1 MEKERPKSPRI
12 VSVGWGKM
20 EVESL
25 GRGKDFKLWPGGG
38 RPWDWKETGTAH
50 SPGILVDDLEE
61 LVERGCQTIVLAR
74 GVFSRLKVS
83 DKALS
88 YLEKQGIE
96 TIATDT
102 NRAVQVYNDCIAK
115 GLAVGGLF
123 HSTC

>member
-1 MEKERPKSPRI
+1 MAEQSLKSPRI
-12 VSVGWGKM
+12 VSLGWGKM

-61 LVERGCQTIVLAR
+61 LVAHGCHTIVLAR

-83 DKALS
+83 DKARR
-88 YLEKQGIE
+88 YLEEQGIE
-96 TIATDT
+96 TIAVDT
-102 NRAVQVYNDCIAK
+102 NRAVQVYNGCIDK
-115 GLAVGGLF
+115 GIAVGGLF